1 MPSANRVLLMN
12 STTAKSSSEHIVRTM
27 VATDTITVSSTAF
40 ATSITTGYFDIGELK
55 TKENH
60 THIIANVSHATIDP
74 LSLLEE
80 GCYVPSEEWYDSSF
94 GVKLAVPEWEAI
106 ITAIVLSVIIV
117 LTIIGNILVILSVFT
132 YKPLRIVQNFF
143 IVSLAVADLT
153 VALLVLPFNVA
164 YLILGRWEFGIYLC
178 KMWLTCDVMCCTS
191 SILNLCAIA
200 LDRYW
205 AITDPIN
212 YAQKRTVERVLL
224 LIAGVWI
231 LSLLISSPPLVGWN
245 DWPEE
250 FTSAT
255 PCELNS
261 DPGYVI
267 YSSLGSFFIPLIIMA
282 TVYIEIF
289 IATRRRLRERAQA
302 AKINTVATHS
312 ASADVATTAMS
323 SNDNGSRTCAIL
335 TICYSTICCCRNA
348 SHFSSTPMIQNDQD
362 SISSESRANN
372 ENPTIQTPEHRTVIV
387 TQRKKTRRS
396 KIKDSIKHGKSK
408 ARKNQIIKSGDSTKI
423 KDSTEADKDGNEIAA
438 CDNNDENMSL
448 KVTPPQSSIG
458 ASSQVAHQQKK
469 TGGVHQFIEE
479 KQKISLSKE
488 RRAARTLGIIMGV
501 FVICWLPFFLMYVI
515 LPFCSTC
522 CPTAKFKNF
531 ITWLGYINS
540 VLNPIIYTIF
550 NLDYRRA
557 FKRLLVIKQLFYFF
571 IYKENKVKTNTYSG
585 IKIKLDYSLN
595 GNSYLTRKL
604 TLREICEKYLKFLF
618 VHSYKKDRIK
628 YCLLF
633 HVFNIDRILK
643 TALIYIIYFL
653 LEKLI
658 FSEVSFPF
666 YSFLCSKYILF
677 QIHPFQIHQINK
689 IIYNP

>member
-1 MPSANRVLLMN
+1 MPPTDQMMITGSSIATAVSPELFTSSTSAFGIGSGTGVTT
-12 STTAKSSSEHIVRTM
+12 STTLTTLTNI
-27 VATDTITVSSTAF
+27 SSTYIGIVGGNN
-40 ATSITTGYFDIGELK
+40 ATTIL
-55 TKENH
+55 EN
-60 THIIANVSHATIDP
+60 
-74 LSLLEE
+74 
-80 GCYVPSEEWYDSSF
+80 GCVPPIEEWHDSYF

-106 ITAIVLSVIIV
+106 FTAVVLSIIIV

-164 YLILGRWEFGIYLC
+164 YSILGRWEFGIYLC
-178 KMWLTCDVMCCTS
+178 KMWLTCDIMCCTS

-212 YAQKRTVERVLL
+212 YAQKRTVGRVLL

-267 YSSLGSFFIPLIIMA
+267 YSSLGSFYIPLIIMA
-282 TVYIEIF
+282 SVYIEIF

-302 AKINTVATHS
+302 AKINTISTRS
-312 ASADVATTAMS
+312 ASGDVTATAITTSATS
-323 SNDNGSRTCAIL
+323 SISSLCF
-335 TICYSTICCCRNA
+335 SVVCCCRN
-348 SHFSSTPMIQNDQD
+348 STPFSSTPMIQNDQE
-362 SISSESRANN
+362 SESSETNANN
-372 ENPTIQTPEHRTVIV
+372 ESTRIQKLQEAKATVAS
-387 TQRKKTRRS
+387 QRKKTRRA

-408 ARKNQIIKSGDSTKI
+408 ARKSQKANEQNVQRSKEGGTTAKSLLLSPNVKNSDQENQEI
-423 KDSTEADKDGNEIAA
+423 STESGSDPKGCIQV
-438 CDNNDENMSL
+438 CDNREVNNISAGDGEAENISL
-448 KVTPPQSSIG
+448 KITPPQSSLG
-458 ASSQVAHQQKK
+458 ATSLQGVPLQKK
-469 TGGVHQFIEE
+469 SGGVYQFIEE

-522 CPTAKFKNF
+522 CPTVRVKNF

-557 FKRLLVIKQLFYFF
+557 FKRLL
-571 IYKENKVKTNTYSG
+571 G
-585 IKIKLDYSLN
+585 IK
-595 GNSYLTRKL
+595 
-604 TLREICEKYLKFLF
+604 
-618 VHSYKKDRIK
+618 
-628 YCLLF
+628 
-633 HVFNIDRILK
+633 
-643 TALIYIIYFL
+643 
-653 LEKLI
+653 
-658 FSEVSFPF
+658 
-666 YSFLCSKYILF
+666 
-677 QIHPFQIHQINK
+677 
-689 IIYNP
+689 